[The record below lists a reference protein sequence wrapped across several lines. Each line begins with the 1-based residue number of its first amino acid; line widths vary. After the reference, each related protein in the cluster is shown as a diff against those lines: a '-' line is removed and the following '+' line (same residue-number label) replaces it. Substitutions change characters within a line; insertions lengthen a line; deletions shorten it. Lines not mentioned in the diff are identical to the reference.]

1 MKGVQ
6 QQNNGVWA
14 ASYFTSSR
22 VTSHIPSAAIKYSP
36 VASLQELA
44 NAALLTSVPL
54 LQLPLEMLSY
64 LRHFLDP
71 HSAGMFA
78 QTCQMIS
85 SAHSSEEKEMLLL
98 ERKYAMLMEHIAHKP
113 EDKAPLKR
121 YYQFILSKIVDNT
134 ISDKLCYS
142 LTHLAERFFQHFSHN
157 ELKSQINQLCAAQ
170 PASYDWQAL
179 FKRLL
184 RINLHL
190 CVTFLTMASPGFDA
204 KNEGLKSVL
213 LRIKRKAHYP
223 FTEYYSLVADK
234 LSFNTGQINFPNFR
248 GLNGHGVVQ
257 DNIVLSNARAQ
268 QFFRHIRYMDHS
280 HNTVLHFAVLYGYL
294 DIVPSLLQAPHCIDL
309 MDDAGKTV
317 LIAACMQI
325 YRHGVPPI
333 DYPRLIQTLL
343 ALNANPNLQDK
354 HGNTALMYIAR
365 KNDFIILQDLLDHGA
380 DVNLVDTRGNTALF
394 NTMTVQAAALLLER
408 GANINHQ
415 DIIGNTVL
423 IQASSMCT
431 ASEAQQRELDFIHFL
446 LKRGAQV
453 NVQNKDGSTAL
464 MYASR
469 KGNLGIIQ
477 LLLGY
482 GAELEMKD
490 KRGNTALD
498 YASRAGKHEAE
509 QLLLTYGQAKALS
522 PQLVANA
529 IYEMLP
535 ALVK

>member
-1 MKGVQ
+1 MYGINTHQ
-6 QQNNGVWA
+6 LMSTFA
-14 ASYFTSSR
+14 LTSAN
-22 VTSHIPSAAIKYSP
+22 T
-36 VASLQELA
+36 ELA
-44 NAALLTSVPL
+44 ETLSVGVVPVL
-54 LQLPLEMLSY
+54 RQLASATLPAGSLSYLPLEMLSY
-64 LRHFLDP
+64 LIRFLDP

-85 SAHSSEEKEMLLL
+85 SAHSPEEKEMLLL

-179 FKRLL
+179 FNRLV

-204 KNEGLKSVL
+204 KNEGLKSIL
-213 LRIKRKAHYP
+213 LRVKRKAHYP

-280 HNTVLHFAVLYGYL
+280 HNTVLHFAVLYGYV

-309 MDDAGKTV
+309 RDDEGKTV

-325 YRHGVPPI
+325 YRHGAPSI

-354 HGNTALMYIAR
+354 HGDTALMYSAQ
-365 KNDFIILQDLLDHGA
+365 KNDLIILQDLLDHGA
-380 DVNLVDTRGNTALF
+380 DVNLGDTKGDTALF
-394 NTMTVQAAALLLER
+394 NTVTAQAAALLLER
-408 GANINHQ
+408 GADINHQ
-415 DIIGNTVL
+415 NNRGNTVL
-423 IQASSMCT
+423 IWTSFMCT
-431 ASEAQQRELDFIHFL
+431 TNGTQQQELDFVHFL
-446 LKRGAQV
+446 LKHGAQV
-453 NVQNKDGSTAL
+453 NVQNKDGFTAL

-469 KGNLGIIQ
+469 KGNLGIMR
-477 LLLGY
+477 LLL
-482 GAELEMKD
+482 E
-490 KRGNTALD
+490 
-498 YASRAGKHEAE
+498 
-509 QLLLTYGQAKALS
+509 
-522 PQLVANA
+522 
-529 IYEMLP
+529 
-535 ALVK
+535 